1 MNDTFMKGLIPF
13 ISIRLLVAVLLI
25 APVSVQGQ
33 IRERHDTLEAAVKT
47 DSRRVAEA
55 LGKMTTS
62 VDGVRRVISPLG
74 EGDPIRWAQ
83 GLPGVTTGADG
94 TTAFYVRGG
103 NMGNNLITLDGVPV
117 YGYSHLLGLTTII
130 PQEAMSEASLMKGGF
145 EGGSSN
151 FTAGHLKITTRDPG
165 NEKLKISAA
174 LNNFL
179 ASVGLETPINDRMS
193 IMFSGRMSPLGL
205 EYKAIQ
211 GMLPDLLGGF
221 NDFGAGVGD
230 IYGKFRWQTGKRS
243 VLNVSLLGSMDS
255 YSIGT
260 INEDELGNRYP
271 NSEKMGW
278 NNLIGI
284 ISWHVDGNRS
294 FMDFRASV
302 NRYTSSQEQH
312 KYFRGVKNDLT
323 LKSSLTEYML
333 SMDRTESLF
342 KVFKMDYGA
351 KVRYARFAPGQVAAV
366 NNASNSLLG
375 TVYLQGRLDIGEKLA
390 MRATARGH
398 YYRNMKDKT
407 VVVESEKV
415 RAGRFDVDASTSL
428 EWNIFKYLSLE
439 ATFDRMVQHYHTLEG
454 LPVGWSLDMIV
465 PSGMDIAPES
475 ALQGNIGLNSQIG
488 KHTVSA
494 GGFYK
499 QMDDLVYYKH
509 AQTLFSGGMASW
521 EDDVDLGKGTSYGTE
536 IMHEYVG
543 KNLYTRVSY
552 TWSKTNRYGFPSI
565 NEGGEFHARFDRRH
579 MLNAV
584 AQWKGFSA
592 AMTLQ
597 SGHWENGAAETY
609 PMHVPGAEWVANYF
623 SGVNNYHMP
632 TVFRLDLG
640 YMFSFETGKVKH
652 DVNVGICNATNHF
665 NPFMLYFDATNEEW
679 EMIALLPMLPNFSY
693 RISF

>member
-1 MNDTFMKGLIPF
+1 MNRLFIIFPIGLLMLTTMVSAQDWDT
-13 ISIRLLVAVLLI
+13 
-25 APVSVQGQ
+25 Q
-33 IRERHDTLEAAVKT
+33 HDTLTAAVKT

-55 LGKMTTS
+55 IGRVSTDL
-62 VDGVRRVISPLG
+62 DGVRRVISPLG

-83 GLPGVTTGADG
+83 GLPGVSTGADG

-130 PQEAMSEASLMKGGF
+130 PQDVMSETSLLKGGF
-145 EGGSSN
+145 DGGSSN
-151 FTAGHLKITTRDPG
+151 FTAGHLAITTRDPSR
-165 NEKLKISAA
+165 EKFRMSAA

-179 ASVGLETPINDRMS
+179 ASVALETPINEKMS
-193 IMFSGRMSPLGL
+193 FMLSGRISPLAW

-221 NDFGAGVGD
+221 DDFGAGVGD
-230 IYGKFRWQTGKRS
+230 LYGKFRWQTGKRS
-243 VLNVSLLGSMDS
+243 VLNASFLGSMDG
-255 YSIGT
+255 YSFVT
-260 INEDELGNRYP
+260 VTEDEGGIRHR

-278 NNLIGI
+278 KNMIGTV
-284 ISWHVDGNRS
+284 SWHVDGARS

-312 KYFRGVKNDLT
+312 KYFRGVMNDLT

-333 SMDRTESLF
+333 SFDRTESMF
-342 KVFKMDYGA
+342 KAFKIDYGTKFRIA
-351 KVRYARFAPGQVAAV
+351 EFAPGQVASV
-366 NNASNSLLG
+366 NNASNTLLG
-375 TVYLQGRLDIGEKLA
+375 TVYLQGRFDIEDRLSL
-390 MRATARGH
+390 RATARGH
-398 YYRNMKDKT
+398 YYSNFKDNAVKGGH
-407 VVVESEKV
+407 V
-415 RAGRFDVDASTSL
+415 GRFDVDASVAL
-428 EWNIFKYLSLE
+428 DWKIFKYLSLE

-465 PSGMDIAPES
+465 PSSRDIVPEN
-475 ALQGNIGLNSQIG
+475 ALQGNLGFSSEIG

-499 QMDDLVYYKH
+499 QMNDLVYYKY
-509 AQTLFSGGMASW
+509 AQSLFSGGMASW
-521 EDDVDLGKGTSYGTE
+521 EEDVDLGKGTSYGAE
-536 IMHEYVG
+536 FLHEYVG
-543 KNLYTRVSY
+543 KDLYTRVSY
-552 TWSKTNRYGFPSI
+552 TWSKTNRYGFPNV

-579 MLNAV
+579 VLNAV

-592 AMTLQ
+592 AVSLQ

-609 PMHVPGAEWVANYF
+609 PMHVPGAEWTADYF

-652 DVNVGICNATNHF
+652 DVNVGLCNATNHF
-665 NPFMLYFDATNEEW
+665 NPFMLYFDAATEGW
-679 EMIALLPMLPNFSY
+679 KMIALLPILPNFSY